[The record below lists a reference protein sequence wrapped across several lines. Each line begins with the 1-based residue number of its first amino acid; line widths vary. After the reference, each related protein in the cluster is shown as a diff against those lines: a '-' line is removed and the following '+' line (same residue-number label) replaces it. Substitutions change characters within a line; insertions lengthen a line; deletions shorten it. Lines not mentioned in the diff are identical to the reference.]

1 MRRQGIHSGSK
12 VGWNNGRRE
21 ARKPPRLCDRLVC
34 GAVYRQTL
42 SPPKHQAGHAT
53 LIYRLNQEIDNHW
66 TAQKKTYTMSAEI
79 YPPYPPTL
87 TRPEQ
92 EYLLSNLKDWSIA
105 HGLAVRPVDTF
116 VSKEVDPAGATATT
130 APVTLFPSLFPRRC
144 FDQAKAV
151 SKAYNELYSAIAVDE
166 AWLGEICKE

>member
-1 MRRQGIHSGSK
+1 
-12 VGWNNGRRE
+12 
-21 ARKPPRLCDRLVC
+21 
-34 GAVYRQTL
+34 
-42 SPPKHQAGHAT
+42 
-53 LIYRLNQEIDNHW
+53 
-66 TAQKKTYTMSAEI
+66 MSAEI
-79 YPPYPPTL
+79 FPPYPPTL

-105 HGLAVRPVDTF
+105 HGLAVRPIDTF

-144 FDQAKAV
+144 FHQAKAV

>member
-1 MRRQGIHSGSK
+1 
-12 VGWNNGRRE
+12 
-21 ARKPPRLCDRLVC
+21 
-34 GAVYRQTL
+34 
-42 SPPKHQAGHAT
+42 
-53 LIYRLNQEIDNHW
+53 
-66 TAQKKTYTMSAEI
+66 MSAEI

-87 TRPEQ
+87 TTPEK

-105 HGLAVRPVDTF
+105 HGLAVRPIETF

-166 AWLGEICKE
+166 AWLSEICKE

>member
-1 MRRQGIHSGSK
+1 MRRQGINSGSK
-12 VGWNNGRRE
+12 VGWNSGRRE
-21 ARKPPRLCDRLVC
+21 ARKPPRLCDRLVS

-53 LIYRLNQEIDNHW
+53 LIYRLDQEIDNHW